1 MKWILVLISIYNGEI
16 IAEQTG
22 IYNAMTDCFYAREE
36 IIWNTFSNP
45 EGQPPVNYQVVCIP
59 SDKY

>member
-1 MKWILVLISIYNGEI
+1 MKWILVVVGIFNGEI
-16 IAEQTG
+16 IADNEG
-22 IYNAMTDCFYAREE
+22 VYNRMDECFYAREE
-36 IIWNTFSNP
+36 FIWKAFANP